1 MANWSSAEISTEA
14 LIPQWGQLA
23 TWWQVGHIRSLPFW
37 KGQQFVPIGP
47 YSGMS
52 FPLLPV
58 QPHPAPLSEDLH
70 SVWLTRTRSHIVSD
84 KGTNL
89 TREEWWKQAMT
100 MGSTDP
106 IPQDTASPVGLE
118 HPAKD
123 RAEVPARDFTLGG
136 RILES
141 AACALN
147 QHLQV
152 DLCPQQE
159 ESISPVGPIY
169 HHSHWLTF
177 EGLCVSYLH
186 IAGLCRIRGPWP
198 QRGLR
203 EPRIS
208 AWNNKLQLLPKHF
221 ALLVSRDQQAR
232 REVTVLAGITDP
244 DHQDWVRLFL
254 NNGTG
259 WNTCPIMTVNGQVQK
274 PDLRRKWGP
283 GLRPLTDDS

>member
-1 MANWSSAEISTEA
+1 MANLSSAEISTEA
-14 LIPQWGQLA
+14 PIPQWGQLA
-23 TWWQVGHIRSLPFW
+23 TWWQVDHIRPLPFW

-89 TREEWWKQAMT
+89 TRKEWWKQAMT

-106 IPQDTASPVGLE
+106 IPQDTVSPVGLE

-136 RILES
+136 CILES

-147 QHLQV
+147 QHLQGSFV
-152 DLCPQQE
+152 
-159 ESISPVGPIY
+159 SPTGRINKP
-169 HHSHWLTF
+169 SWP
-177 EGLCVSYLH
+177 YL
-186 IAGLCRIRGPWP
+186 P
-198 QRGLR
+198 
-203 EPRIS
+203 S
-208 AWNNKLQLLPKHF
+208 F
-221 ALLVSRDQQAR
+221 S
-232 REVTVLAGITDP
+232 
-244 DHQDWVRLFL
+244 
-254 NNGTG
+254 
-259 WNTCPIMTVNGQVQK
+259 
-274 PDLRRKWGP
+274 
-283 GLRPLTDDS
+283 LTDFRGTLCFLSPHCWALQDSRSLAPKRTQFCRGTQNKCMES